1 MHADNSRTPQVFG
14 ASDPNSGTAS
24 LHEVIKGFGELLKQ
38 GWKPL
43 RTIVFASW
51 DAEEYGL
58 VGSTEFGEDYA
69 EHASK
74 VVAYINLDAA
84 TAGSYLSIHASPSL
98 ADMLRNV
105 TVVGHAPRVLNDE
118 ELSIP
123 PLGSG
128 VSTSLLVSHTV
139 DIDAIAS
146 TERLHSLLTTSR
158 YRIFG
163 HVLSRHQDRP
173 SLPVSIGGEAKDSE
187 Y

>member
-1 MHADNSRTPQVFG
+1 MSYILLFAPTNLLCQVFG

-43 RTIVFASW
+43 RTIIFASW

-98 ADMLRNV
+98 VDLLRNV
-105 TVVGHAPRVLNDE
+105 TAVGHAPRSLSDQ
-118 ELSIP
+118 ELSIG

-128 VSTSLLVSHTV
+128 VSTRKVYSLNGCLR
-139 DIDAIAS
+139 AS
-146 TERLHSLLTTSR
+146 L
-158 YRIFG
+158 
-163 HVLSRHQDRP
+163 
-173 SLPVSIGGEAKDSE
+173 DS
-187 Y
+187 